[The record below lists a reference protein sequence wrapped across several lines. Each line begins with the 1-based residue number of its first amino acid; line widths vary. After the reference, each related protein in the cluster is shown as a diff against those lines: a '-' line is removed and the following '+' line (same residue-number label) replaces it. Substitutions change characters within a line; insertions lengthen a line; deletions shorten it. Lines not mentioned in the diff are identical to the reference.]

1 MLSSIQWDTL
11 VVDEGH
17 RLKNDASK
25 LFAALMRV
33 KAQHKLLLTGTPLQN
48 NLDELFN
55 LMMFLTKNS
64 RSQRFPSRDEF
75 ERQTARTDV
84 QVSRCSAPRTPLSRS
99 STRTCLRRMAAARL
113 RHGWLRQQPPQI
125 LV

>member
-1 MLSSIQWDTL
+1 MLSSIEWDTL

-55 LMMFLTKNS
+55 LMTFITKNS

-75 ERQTARTDV
+75 ERQTAGTDV
-84 QVSRCSAPRTPLSRS
+84 QVSRCSAP
-99 STRTCLRRMAAARL
+99 STFLLR
-113 RHGWLRQQPPQI
+113 
-125 LV
+125 